1 LLKLQ
6 FFLCII
12 ILLLHNIIIQ
22 SFYNTS
28 VTQNGGEN
36 TTVNI
41 FIIVHFFSPNYLFFC
56 KLLNHFPLLSFH
68 LLSGIIFS
76 YFKTY
81 VKKSLVFSLYH
92 VVTYAFR
99 TKQTNV
105 ALCHSRRY
113 AKRTIQQPE

>member
-1 LLKLQ
+1 
-6 FFLCII
+6 CII
-12 ILLLHNIIIQ
+12 ILLLHNIII
-22 SFYNTS
+22 SSVYNTS
-28 VTQNGGEN
+28 VTQNGGKN
-36 TTVNI
+36 TKENI

-56 KLLNHFPLLSFH
+56 KSLIYFPPLAFH
-68 LLSGIIFS
+68 LCSRIIFS

-92 VVTYAFR
+92 VVTYTFR
-99 TKQTNV
+99 TKQTDV